1 MDHAADEVH
10 EQAQGIVIDD
20 VRVDAH
26 NFPGEPHDTSVLID
40 YVHHVA
46 AIVLIGEVLIS

>member
-26 NFPGEPHDTSVLID
+26 NFPGEPHDTSVLIEMPIIFQASPTI
-40 YVHHVA
+40 HQF
-46 AIVLIGEVLIS
+46 